1 MSIQAPLPPLP
12 PNRGPGGPPMPPGN
26 PPPGM
31 IPPGAPLPPA
41 QQADPA
47 PEDEMLPH
55 PSFWQ
60 QPWVQNILPFVTSLG
75 IHAALVLIVVI
86 FFAAPIVI
94 KAVQQ
99 HAEEQTVVPEST
111 MAESGPPGGVPNVG
125 TGGDPLRQAMQNTTP
140 DAGTPDGW
148 ASKQGALDAA
158 VANEGGGAGDAD
170 ASGLIGIGAGGMGR
184 GGGIGGGSG
193 PGTGG
198 GSGDGGPLA
207 MFGTPGGGGIGP
219 KGPVFGNGG
228 NARKII
234 FVCDSSGSMISK
246 MASLKNEL
254 TKAITGLKAVQQFN
268 VIFFQDNNAL
278 VLNKDGMMMASQ
290 DNKRSAY
297 KYLDDV
303 TTTSTSDPLPA
314 LRVAFKQQP
323 QLIYLL
329 TDGDFPDNKAVL
341 EEIRKLDKDRKIKVN
356 TIAFVNDKDTDTDFI
371 PLLQSIAKETGG
383 TFKHVAENE
392 LNQ

>member
-1 MSIQAPLPPLP
+1 
-12 PNRGPGGPPMPPGN
+12 
-26 PPPGM
+26 
-31 IPPGAPLPPA
+31 
-41 QQADPA
+41 
-47 PEDEMLPH
+47 
-55 PSFWQ
+55 
-60 QPWVQNILPFVTSLG
+60 
-75 IHAALVLIVVI
+75 
-86 FFAAPIVI
+86 
-94 KAVQQ
+94 
-99 HAEEQTVVPEST
+99 

-140 DAGTPDGW
+140 DAGNPEGW
-148 ASKQGALDAA
+148 ASKAGALNAA

-170 ASGLIGIGAGGMGR
+170 ASGLIGIGAGGMGK
-184 GGGIGGGSG
+184 GGGIGTGSG

-341 EEIRKLDKDRKIKVN
+341 EEIRKLDKDKKVKVN